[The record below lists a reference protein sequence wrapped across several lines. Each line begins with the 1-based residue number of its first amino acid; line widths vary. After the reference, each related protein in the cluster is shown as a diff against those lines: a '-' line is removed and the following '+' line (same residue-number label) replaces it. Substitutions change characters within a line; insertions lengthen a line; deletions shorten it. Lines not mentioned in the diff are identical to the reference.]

1 MFSKITKLKW
11 KKEYFRLKF
20 LINLQELLILINL
33 IQTAKNHQILGSS
46 LINQRTARSKTQYQ
60 RRD

>member
-33 IQTAKNHQILGSS
+33 IQTAKNH
-46 LINQRTARSKTQYQ
+46 
-60 RRD
+60 